1 MNRMPDHRGTDE
13 TTANSSQTL
22 ETPSGVDATLVPI
35 SAERLQKLEEL
46 EAALPGMIELAIA
59 EYKKSNLKRLHEKD
73 KTDPESV
80 KLRVYRYVQKHKE
93 KINERRREKRKEKKE
108 AAAAAAAVSAASV
121 LSSQEG
127 ILSRTFHANEK
138 DLADRVG
145 SSADVS
151 FPLIGVD
158 GVTVRF
164 DE

>member
-1 MNRMPDHRGTDE
+1 MPDPCSVNVSIESTSKPVPPLD
-13 TTANSSQTL
+13 S
-22 ETPSGVDATLVPI
+22 ATGLVPI

-46 EAALPGMIELAIA
+46 EAALPAMIELANA
-59 EYKKSNLKRLHEKD
+59 EYKKSNLTRLHEKD

-108 AAAAAAAVSAASV
+108 AAAAAAAAVSA
-121 LSSQEG
+121 
-127 ILSRTFHANEK
+127 INEK
-138 DLADRVG
+138 KGVNRYADLMTTGACGGAEKEFAEPIHR
-145 SSADVS
+145 
-151 FPLIGVD
+151 IGVD